1 MKVVDLTEQVAICGD
16 ILSNLVMVVQQLNNG
31 EEAKILMDKDHLK
44 NMGVYKELLTKVGA
58 EVLETGEEDSKAY
71 IVLRKKAQ

>member
-58 EVLETGEEDSKAY
+58 EVLETGEEDGKAY